1 MVLLIQ
7 SMVVSGFAIGRRA
20 GLEGLD
26 LSGAWSIS
34 RRSRIARRETTN
46 TGVCEPKISNPTIL
60 DDGWVHE

>member
-7 SMVVSGFAIGRRA
+7 SMVVSDFAIGRRA

-34 RRSRIARRETTN
+34 RRS
-46 TGVCEPKISNPTIL
+46 
-60 DDGWVHE
+60 